1 MDPGAGLAFVCRTST
16 CGCCCGRTLSEEDD
30 DESLFRLT
38 AGGSPPSRFKS
49 DDVHV
54 WTGGGGDWYLV
65 TGVSSARLPS
75 GRRVVGRE
83 QIAHL
88 ALGLSLSA
96 LGFDWAATADEDD
109 DEDDDNVPG
118 R

>member
-1 MDPGAGLAFVCRTST
+1 MVPGDRRV
-16 CGCCCGRTLSEEDD
+16 
-30 DESLFRLT
+30 FR
-38 AGGSPPSRFKS
+38 
-49 DDVHV
+49 
-54 WTGGGGDWYLV
+54 
-65 TGVSSARLPS
+65 PS

-109 DEDDDNVPG
+109 DEDDDNQGDESADDGPQSSRG
-118 R
+118 